1 MTDSGAAAREREH
14 MDFGPIVV
22 EFDDGVLRPRPW
34 TVLQSEWAAELAQ
47 HAPAG
52 AILELCAG
60 AGHIGLAAAVLTGR
74 DLVQVEVDPAA
85 ARLAVRN
92 AANAGRRTDV
102 RVGSMEHALSA
113 HERFPI
119 VLADPPYLPSAE
131 VSAWPSDPVR
141 AIDGGPDGLRLV
153 RMSLRVAAR
162 HLAAGGDVLLQV
174 AGAGQA
180 GQLAHELPAGLT
192 IREIRSADERRAVM
206 HLQGD
211 EG

>member
-1 MTDSGAAAREREH
+1 MTDAAAAQRER

-22 EFDDGVLRPRPW
+22 EFDDRVLRPRPW
-34 TVLQSEWAAELAQ
+34 TVLQSEWAAELAR

-52 AILELCAG
+52 PILELCAG

-74 DLVQVEVDPAA
+74 DLVQVDVDPAA

-92 AANAGRRTDV
+92 AATAGRRTDV

-119 VLADPPYLPSAE
+119 ILADPPYLPSAE
-131 VSAWPSDPVR
+131 ISAWPDDPVR

-153 RMSLRVAAR
+153 RMSLQVAAR
-162 HLAAGGDVLLQV
+162 HLAAGGDVVLQV
-174 AGAGQA
+174 AGAAQA
-180 GQLAHELPAGLT
+180 EQLADELPGGLA
-192 IREIRSADERRAVM
+192 IREMRSADERRAVV
-206 HLQGD
+206 HLRGE